1 MKRREFIAVLGGAA
15 GSWPLAAHAQ
25 QLAMPMIGFLSTR
38 SAKDSGKIVAAF
50 KTGLEEAGFTEG
62 KNFSTQYRFAE
73 GQLDRLPQMAADL
86 VRRPVA
92 VLVAVGGSSS
102 ALVAKRATSAIP
114 IVFVIGGDPVGLG
127 LASSLSRPD
136 GNARE

>member
-92 VLVAVGGSSS
+92 VLVAVW
-102 ALVAKRATSAIP
+102 RAVSPCCATTGAAA
-114 IVFVIGGDPVGLG
+114 V
-127 LASSLSRPD
+127 R
-136 GNARE
+136 AR

>member
-15 GSWPLAAHAQ
+15 GGWPLAAHAQ
-25 QLAMPMIGFLSTR
+25 QLAMPEVRLLCTR
-38 SAKDSGKIVAAF
+38 SEKDSGKIVAAF

-86 VRRPVA
+86 A
-92 VLVAVGGSSS
+92 
-102 ALVAKRATSAIP
+102 
-114 IVFVIGGDPVGLG
+114 
-127 LASSLSRPD
+127 SRPMD
-136 GNARE
+136 AHVALGRSTY

>member
-25 QLAMPMIGFLSTR
+25 QLGMPLIGFLSTR

-50 KTGLEEAGFTEG
+50 KTGLEEAGFTAG
-62 KNFSTQYRFAE
+62 KNFSTQYRFAD
-73 GQLDRLPQMAADL
+73 GQLARLPQMAADL

-92 VLVAVGGSSS
+92 VLGAVGGSSS
-102 ALVAKRATSAIP
+102 ALVAKAWTA
-114 IVFVIGGDPVGLG
+114 
-127 LASSLSRPD
+127 
-136 GNARE
+136 ARTCS